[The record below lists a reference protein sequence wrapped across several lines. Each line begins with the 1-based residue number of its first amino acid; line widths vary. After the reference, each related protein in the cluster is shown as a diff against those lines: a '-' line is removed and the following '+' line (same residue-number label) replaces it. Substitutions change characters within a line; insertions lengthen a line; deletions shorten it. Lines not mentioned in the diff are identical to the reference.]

1 MLISNKVNLRFRIYL
16 SLTIIWNSKMIA
28 TMQGKTIENGY
39 HFQKSDAW
47 YEKKEVY
54 GVIKNGNFVS
64 FIQ

>member
-1 MLISNKVNLRFRIYL
+1 
-16 SLTIIWNSKMIA
+16 MIA